1 MVESKEDIIDFFNR
15 ADTITR
21 MKKYNINTVILFGSV
36 VTDRFEE
43 YSDIDISILSE
54 DTISINTI
62 FSLEEF
68 LESELGRDIDVV
80 DLQCR
85 TLETNIKVS
94 ILDNGIIVYND
105 DNYNLYNKVYMETE
119 RKYKENETFRYF
131 RERDVIWD
139 EQTKI
144 I

>member
-15 ADTITR
+15 EDTIIR

-36 VTDRFEE
+36 VTDRFEA

-80 DLQCR
+80 DLQCS

-105 DNYNLYNKVYMETE
+105 DNYNLYNKVYIETE

>member
-1 MVESKEDIIDFFNR
+1 MVKSKEDIIDFFNNE
-15 ADTITR
+15 DTIAYL
-21 MKKYNINTVILFGSV
+21 KKHNINIVILFGSI
-36 VTDRFEE
+36 VTDKFED
-43 YSDIDISILSE
+43 YSDIDISIISK
-54 DTISINTI
+54 DKISINTI

-68 LESELGRDIDVV
+68 LESKLGRSIDVV
-80 DLQCR
+80 DLQCS

-94 ILDNGIIVYND
+94 ILDDGIIVYND
-105 DNYNLYNKVYMETE
+105 DTYNLYNKIYMETE

-139 EQTKI
+139 EQAKI

>member
-62 FSLEEF
+62 FLLEEF